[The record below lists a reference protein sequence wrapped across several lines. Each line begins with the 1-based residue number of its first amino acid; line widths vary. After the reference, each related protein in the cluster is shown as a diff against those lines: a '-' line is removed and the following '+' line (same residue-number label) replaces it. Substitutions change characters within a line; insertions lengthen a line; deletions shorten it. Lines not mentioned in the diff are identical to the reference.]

1 MSSRRLRRGLAIVS
15 GAALSLFVI
24 TLVATSYSSQ
34 ARLRESMLGGMALDS
49 EMRAAAIGY
58 FLSERRNDVQDLARS
73 AEVEAFFANRALKM
87 TLEYGLAASLA
98 RIGARFDR
106 LRAQKVVERG
116 PIYDRVE
123 LLAPEGTVLAE
134 SGVPRPGSAPSPHES
149 AGRAWPEV
157 AVDPQSRYLVVRAAV
172 EFRGEHVA
180 QVLAWLAPA
189 TLAASLLQPE
199 DGAQARR
206 DFLLDRHDLLLL
218 DRDVTRWPPPLT
230 DVLREL
236 SAGAPRVVPL
246 GRDPLSREDV
256 AVVRA
261 PVPASDLSLV
271 SVTPARDLLGP
282 ANTTTLL
289 LAAGALP
296 VVVLGAGLLLDRAR
310 RLNLALRARYA
321 ESSRRRGELEGRNT
335 ALQLEI
341 RRREEVE
348 HALRTQQGL
357 LEQRSQELQRAIEET
372 HTLAFYDSVT
382 GLGNRTLFREC
393 LRRSLARAQRRGQS
407 VAVLFL
413 DVDRFKRINDTLGH
427 PAGDD
432 LLKEVARRL
441 EGCVRQADVV
451 ARDPGDGAEHC
462 VSRQGGDEFTILLG
476 DLDDPYQATGV
487 ARRVIDLLSRPI
499 QVRGQEVV
507 VTGSLGISLF
517 PGDGSDPDTLI
528 KNADTAMYSA
538 KAQGRNRYQF
548 YEPTM
553 QMTAM
558 HRLSLEGELRK
569 ALERNELRVYFQPQI
584 QVESGRAVAVE
595 ALVRWQHP
603 VRGMVPPADFISVA
617 EETGLIT
624 PLTEWVIRAACAQ
637 GMEWRRRGCRPVR
650 VAVNVSARQFGE
662 PVYAAV
668 ERALR
673 ETGFPGCDLEVE
685 LTEGVLMENTA
696 EASRVLSQLKALGA
710 RVSIDD
716 FGTGYSSLAYLKA
729 FPIDTLKIDR
739 SFVRDLPGDPNSAAI
754 TRTIV
759 AMARSLGLEL
769 VAEGVET
776 EGQLTFLRALG
787 CDLVQGYLFGR
798 PAPAESLEPM
808 LREASAPQ
816 PGAAA

>member
-1 MSSRRLRRGLAIVS
+1 
-15 GAALSLFVI
+15 
-24 TLVATSYSSQ
+24 
-34 ARLRESMLGGMALDS
+34 
-49 EMRAAAIGY
+49 
-58 FLSERRNDVQDLARS
+58 
-73 AEVEAFFANRALKM
+73 M

-106 LRAQKVVERG
+106 LRTQKVVERG
-116 PIYDRVE
+116 QIYERIE
-123 LLAPEGTVLAE
+123 LSDPEGRVLAE
-134 SGVPRPGSAPSPHES
+134 SGASRPRSSVPGGDPLRAAP
-149 AGRAWPEV
+149 AEV
-157 AVDPQSRYLVVRAAV
+157 VVDPQARQLIVQAEV
-172 EFRGEHVA
+172 EFRGERVA
-180 QVLAWLAPA
+180 RILAWVAPA
-189 TLAASLLQPE
+189 ALAASLLQPD
-199 DGAQARR
+199 DGAEVRR
-206 DFLLDRHDLLLL
+206 DFLLDRNGLPVL
-218 DRDVTRWPPPLT
+218 DRDLARWPSSLT

-236 SAGAPRVVPL
+236 SPGTRGVVHL
-246 GRDPLSREDV
+246 GQDPLSREEVVV
-256 AVVRA
+256 ARA
-261 PVPASDLSLV
+261 RVLASDLSLV
-271 SVTPARDLLGP
+271 SVTPARSLFGP
-282 ANTTTLL
+282 GNATTLL

-296 VVVLGAGLLLDRAR
+296 VVLLASGLLLDRAR
-310 RLNLALRARYA
+310 RLNVALRARYA

-341 RRREEVE
+341 HRREEVE
-348 HALRTQQGL
+348 HALRTQQAL
-357 LEQRSQELQRAIEET
+357 LEQRSQELQRAMEET
-372 HTLAFYDSVT
+372 HTLAFYDGVT
-382 GLGNRTLFREC
+382 GLGNRILFREC
-393 LRRSLARAQRRGQS
+393 LRRSLARAQRRGQA

-441 EGCVRQADVV
+441 EGCVRRADLVV
-451 ARDPGDGAEHC
+451 RDAGENGEHC
-462 VSRQGGDEFTILLG
+462 VSRQGGDEFTIMLA
-476 DLDDPYQATGV
+476 DLDEPYQATGV
-487 ARRVIDLLSRPI
+487 ARRVIEVLSHPI
-499 QVRGQEVV
+499 QVVGQEVV
-507 VTGSLGISLF
+507 VTASLGISLF
-517 PGDGSDPDTLI
+517 PTDGSDPDTLI

-538 KAQGRNRYQF
+538 KARGRNRYQF

-553 QMTAM
+553 QMAAM
-558 HRLSLEGELRK
+558 HRLALEGELRK
-569 ALERNELRVYFQPQI
+569 ALERGELRLFFQPQV
-584 QVESGRAVAVE
+584 QVESGAVVAVE

-603 VRGMVPPADFISVA
+603 VRGMVPPGEFISVA
-617 EETGLIT
+617 EESGLIT
-624 PLTEWVIRAACAQ
+624 PLTEWVLRAACTQ
-637 GMEWRRRGCRPVR
+637 GVEWRRRGCRPVR

-673 ETGFPGCDLEVE
+673 ETGFPGRDLEVE

-696 EASRVLSQLKALGA
+696 EARRVLSQLKALGA

-739 SFVRDLPGDPNSAAI
+739 SFVRDLPEDSNSAAI

-798 PAPAESLEPM
+798 PAPPEAVEPM
-808 LREASAPQ
+808 LRDASDAQ